1 MLRSTALGLNR
12 GLNHDRGGKKAWAN
26 AFQRNLAMRSVPNP
40 RGLCSGQPPVSHIE
54 AHLDG
59 GERTDPLTGEPLE
72 SGGLL
77 VPNRALQQTIAEWW
91 STSVDRERSGASLF
105 ARRST

>member
-1 MLRSTALGLNR
+1 MTDPVTTAAGSTY
-12 GLNHDRGGKKAWAN
+12 
-26 AFQRNLAMRSVPNP
+26 QRA
-40 RGLCSGQPPVSHIE
+40 HIE

-105 ARRST
+105 ARRKT